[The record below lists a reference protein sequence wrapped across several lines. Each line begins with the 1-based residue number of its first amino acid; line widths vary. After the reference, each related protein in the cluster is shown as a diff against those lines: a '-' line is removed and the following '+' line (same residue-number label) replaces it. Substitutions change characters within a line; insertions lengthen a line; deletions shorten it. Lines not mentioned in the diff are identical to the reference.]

1 MPVAPAAAAGPP
13 SKYSQSPLLPERVAA
28 GQSPPLDERLPAN
41 PVVIEPLQ
49 ESGQYRGATRV
60 AIGNPNALFGDQ
72 QPVMGAEL
80 ILRIA
85 PDLRGVGEGRIA
97 PCHFADE
104 LELAGAGAA

>member
-1 MPVAPAAAAGPP
+1 MAAA
-13 SKYSQSPLLPERVAA
+13 QL
-28 GQSPPLDERLPAN
+28 PPLDERLPPI

-49 ESGQYRGATRV
+49 EIGQYRGTTQV
-60 AIGNPNALFGDQ
+60 AIGNPNALFGDPQ
-72 QPVMGAEL
+72 AVMGTKL